1 MQKQKEKLIKSEY
14 ITDVHLIDP
23 TKEERE
29 MWESYGYVI
38 HSRIQNPPDLDR
50 DNFCPIC
57 GEAIQNHLLRDGKD
71 DRIYLYVVGSLKNCL
86 RVILPI

>member
-1 MQKQKEKLIKSEY
+1 MSKY

-29 MWESYGYVI
+29 MWESKGYTV
-38 HSRIQNPPDLDR
+38 HSRIQNPPELIDDVV
-50 DNFCPIC
+50 CPIC
-57 GEAIQNHLLRDGKD
+57 SEYLHNHRLRIQNDG
-71 DRIYLYVVGSLKNCL
+71 RTYLYFGGSLKNCL